1 MTCFPPFDGAPTR
14 GCCILSET
22 KWFALE
28 KQSSATLGLLG
39 VCVAGPDPIEMFCGS
54 EILKIVCADAL
65 GDFEIVCAIALG
77 DSAKIGC
84 AIALLGD
91 L

>member
-1 MTCFPPFDGAPTR
+1 
-14 GCCILSET
+14 
-22 KWFALE
+22 
-28 KQSSATLGLLG
+28 
-39 VCVAGPDPIEMFCGS
+39 MFCGS